1 MAPPLLVPLLV
12 AYLLAMLA
20 IGLSE
25 RRRSSGSRESFYLAD
40 RSLSPF
46 RTFAGLAST
55 TTGGSTTIVLCAAV
69 ATRGF
74 PGFWFDLAGGLGLV
88 ALGLFLAGKVRRLG
102 AITLPE
108 IAGRLF
114 GPAVR
119 RTAAVLVVLSEIV
132 WFALLTQATQTV
144 LTAALG
150 IDSTLALVGSASVFI
165 GYTFLGGQYAVI
177 RTDVVQYAIMWGG
190 LIGIALPSA
199 LLAVGP
205 GSLWSGLPAGFLE
218 FPTGPRMGGWEVA
231 ALLATL
237 GLPHLVGSDVYAK
250 LLSARDERAARIAAL
265 GAGVAKLVFGAGIA
279 AIGVAAVSLGT
290 VAGVETLPRTI
301 LATVPP
307 ILAAVVIVAL
317 VATMQSSC
325 DSVLLT
331 AVATTTEDLLPRG
344 PESSSAPPGM
354 RLARALAIGY
364 GAAGLAVALLLR
376 DLLDT
381 LRLGYTLF
389 AAGLI
394 LPILFGFAGTRVR
407 PSAAWARAAM
417 IAGGGVS
424 LTARFLRPVVERA
437 LASAGLP
444 TALADPILPGLA
456 ACGAV
461 LVAGSVAA
469 LASGRCPGEDLVPPL
484 RADRP

>member
-1 MAPPLLVPLLV
+1 MTPPLLVPLLV
-12 AYLLAMLA
+12 VYLLAMLA

-25 RRRSSGSRESFYLAD
+25 RRRSSGSREAFYLAD

-74 PGFWFDLAGGLGLV
+74 PGFWFDLAGALGLV
-88 ALGLFLAGKVRRLG
+88 ALGLFLAGRVRRLG

-114 GPAVR
+114 GPGVR

-150 IDSTLALVGSASVFI
+150 LDSTLALVGSASVFI

-190 LIGIALPSA
+190 LIGVALPSA
-199 LLAVGP
+199 LLAVGDR
-205 GSLWSGLPAGFLE
+205 GLWSALPAGFGD
-218 FPTGPRMGGWEVA
+218 FPTGPKMEGWEVA
-231 ALLATL
+231 ALLATM

-265 GAGVAKLVFGAGIA
+265 GAGVAKFVFGLGIA
-279 AIGVAAVSLGT
+279 TIGVAAVSLGT

-307 ILAAVVIVAL
+307 VLAAAVIVAL

-331 AVATTTEDLLPRG
+331 AVATTTEDLLPRRREE
-344 PESSSAPPGM
+344 PSAPPGLK
-354 RLARALAIGY
+354 LARGLAIGY
-364 GAAGLAVALLLR
+364 GAAGLAVALVLR
-376 DLLDT
+376 DLLET

-394 LPILFGFAGTRVR
+394 LPILSGFAGARVR
-407 PSAAWARAAM
+407 PPAAWARAAM

-424 LTARFLRPVVERA
+424 LAARFFRPVVERA
-437 LASAGLP
+437 LAAAGLP
-444 TALADPILPGLA
+444 TAIADPVLPGLL
-456 ACGAV
+456 ACGTILVVGSAV
-461 LVAGSVAA
+461 A
-469 LASGRCPGEDLVPPL
+469 LARGRCPGEDLAPTRP
-484 RADRP
+484 ADGP